1 MNSEEKTDYELIDEA
16 IDGNEAS
23 YGIIMERYKNSLHG
37 IIYRM
42 VRNQEETQDLV
53 QEAFIKAYKAL
64 RTFNKQYSF
73 STWLFKI
80 ASNNCIDHLRKK
92 RLSTISI
99 DAPIETMDGSITQDI
114 PDSTY
119 NPEKD
124 IIRNEVINTIHHTI
138 DQLPKKYRE
147 VINLRHKQD
156 KSYEEIAKELDLPI
170 GTVKARIFRARE
182 ILKKSL
188 RELNLR

>member
-1 MNSEEKTDYELIDEA
+1 MKIETKTDYELIDDSINGDDA
-16 IDGNEAS
+16 A
-23 YGIIMERYKNSLHG
+23 YGIIMERYRNSLHG
-37 IIYRM
+37 IIYNM

-53 QEAFIKAYKAL
+53 QEAFIKAHNAL
-64 RTFNKQYSF
+64 RTFNKQYTF

-92 RLSTISI
+92 RLNTISI
-99 DAPIETMDGSITQDI
+99 DTPIETEDGSITHEISD
-114 PDSTY
+114 DSY
-119 NPEKD
+119 NPEMD
-124 IIRNEVINTIHHTI
+124 TIRNEIINTIHDVI
-138 DQLPKKYRE
+138 DQLPEKYRK
-147 VINLRHKQD
+147 VINLRHKLD

-188 RELNLR
+188 RQLNLR

>member
-1 MNSEEKTDYELIDEA
+1 MNSEDKTDYELIDEA
-16 IDGNEAS
+16 IDGNEAA
-23 YGIIMERYKNSLHG
+23 YGIIMERYKNSLYG

-64 RTFNKQYSF
+64 ESFNKQYSF

-92 RLSTISI
+92 RLNTTSI
-99 DAPIETMDGSITQDI
+99 DAPIETADGNITQEI
-114 PDSTY
+114 PDSSY
-119 NPEKD
+119 NPETD
-124 IIRNEVINTIHHTI
+124 IIRNEMVNTIHEVI
-138 DQLPKKYRE
+138 DQLPEKYRE

-156 KSYEEIAKELDLPI
+156 RSYEEIANELELPI

-182 ILKKSL
+182 ILKISL
-188 RELNLR
+188 RKKKLR

>member
-156 KSYEEIAKELDLPI
+156 KSYEEIATELDLPI

>member
-156 KSYEEIAKELDLPI
+156 KSYEEIATELELPI

>member
-1 MNSEEKTDYELIDEA
+1 
-16 IDGNEAS
+16 
-23 YGIIMERYKNSLHG
+23 
-37 IIYRM
+37 
-42 VRNQEETQDLV
+42 
-53 QEAFIKAYKAL
+53 
-64 RTFNKQYSF
+64 
-73 STWLFKI
+73 
-80 ASNNCIDHLRKK
+80 
-92 RLSTISI
+92 
-99 DAPIETMDGSITQDI
+99 MDGRITQDI

>member
-80 ASNNCIDHLRKK
+80 ASNNCIDQLRKK

-99 DAPIETMDGSITQDI
+99 DAPSETMDGSITQDI

>member
-99 DAPIETMDGSITQDI
+99 DAPIETLDGSITKDI
-114 PDSTY
+114 PDNTY
-119 NPEKD
+119 NQEKD
-124 IIRNEVINTIHHTI
+124 IIRYELINTIHHTI

-147 VINLRHKQD
+147 VINLRHKHD
-156 KSYEEIAKELDLPI
+156 KSYEEIATELDLPI

-182 ILKKSL
+182 ILK
-188 RELNLR
+188 